1 MKKLFS
7 FVILFVTFLINSQII
22 DVSDVKFQ
30 NIGPTIMSGRVVDL
44 AVNPDNPAEFYV
56 AYASGGLWYTN
67 NNGTSFQPVMDSA
80 PTLNCGSVIVNWK
93 TNEIWIGTGEVNASR
108 SSYAG
113 IGLLKSSD
121 KGKTW
126 QNLGLQDSHHISR
139 VWVNPINSNEIVAA
153 ALGHLYTKNE
163 GRGIFKTID
172 GGKTWNK
179 TLFISNKTGI
189 IDLQVV
195 PDNPKIMFA
204 TSWEKDRKAWNFK
217 GNGKESAIYKSEDGG
232 ENWTLISTENSGFPN
247 NDGVGRIG
255 LAVVNENIIYAVVD
269 NQNNRPN
276 VNKEKPKDANTALF
290 DTEVIG
296 CELYKSIDGGKS
308 WNKTHQDFIDDMY
321 YSYGYYFANIT
332 VNPNNEN
339 QIYIGGVPLLNS
351 LDGGKSFKI
360 ISKENVHGDH
370 HVTWVNPKNPNHI
383 INGND
388 GGVNITYDNGE
399 HWIKCNNEA
408 VGQLYAVQVDNQ
420 ESYNVYGGL
429 QDNGVWVGPNNF
441 EQNVAWHQEGKYPY
455 QELMGGDGM
464 QIQIDKRDSNIVYT
478 GFQFGNYF
486 RINRETNE
494 SKSITPKLLKNSK
507 EEAFRFNW
515 QTPILLS
522 SHNQDILYL
531 GSNFLHRSMD
541 KGETWEK
548 ISEDVTNGKV
558 DGNVAFGTITTIS
571 ESPLK
576 FGLIYVGT
584 DDGNIQVTK
593 DGGATWEKINANLPK
608 SLWMSSVV
616 ASSHKKER
624 VYVALNG
631 YRNDDF
637 KSYVY
642 VSENYGISWKLIT
655 KGLSGAVNV
664 IYEDDFNANLLYV
677 GTDNSLFVT
686 LNRGDDWFDF
696 SQEMPNVAVHDIKLQ
711 TQSKELVVGTHGRSI
726 YKVDVSKLESLNS
739 ENLEKTL
746 FLFKIDD
753 IKLSKHW
760 GNKNYS
766 WEDFFEP
773 NVDFWIYSNIEKQS
787 KFEVLD
793 SNNKVIFSE
802 NVSLKKGLNRVA
814 YNLTYSNKYLGKNHK
829 VAKAENGKF
838 YLVSGSYNFKIEGQK
853 INFEILESK

>member
-1 MKKLFS
+1 MKKLLS
-7 FVILFVTFLINSQII
+7 FVILFVTFSINSQII

-44 AVNPDNPAEFYV
+44 AVNPDNPTEFYV

-67 NNGTSFQPVMDSA
+67 NNGTSFQPIMDTA
-80 PTLNCGSVIVNWK
+80 PTLNCGSVTVNWK
-93 TNEIWIGTGEVNASR
+93 TDEIWVGTGEVNASR

-139 VWVNPINSNEIVAA
+139 VWVNPNNSNEIIVA
-153 ALGHLYTKNE
+153 ALGHLYTKNDE
-163 GRGIFKTID
+163 RGIFKTLD

-179 TLFISNKTGI
+179 KLFVSDKTGI
-189 IDLQVV
+189 IDLQVTS
-195 PDNPKIMFA
+195 DNPKIMFA
-204 TSWEKDRKAWNFK
+204 ASWEKDRKAWNFK
-217 GNGKESAIYKSEDGG
+217 GNGKESAIYKSEDSG
-232 ENWTLISTENSGFPN
+232 ETWQLISTENSGFPN

-308 WNKTHQDFIDDMY
+308 WNKTHQDFIDDMF
-321 YSYGYYFANIT
+321 YSYGYYFANIS
-332 VNPNNEN
+332 VNPNDEN

-351 LDGGKSFKI
+351 TNGGKSFEM
-360 ISKENVHGDH
+360 ISKENVHADH
-370 HVTWVNPKNPNHI
+370 HVTWVNPNNPNHI

-388 GGVNITYDNGE
+388 GGVNITYDNGK

-420 ESYNVYGGL
+420 EPYNVYGGL
-429 QDNGVWVGPNNF
+429 QDNGVWMGPNNF
-441 EQNVAWHQEGKYPY
+441 EQNVAWHQDGKYSY
-455 QELMGGDGM
+455 QELIGGDGM

-494 SKSITPKLLKNSK
+494 SKSITPKLPKNSK

-548 ISEDVTNGKV
+548 ISEDLTNGKV
-558 DGNVAFGTITTIS
+558 EGNVTFGSITTIS
-571 ESPLK
+571 ESLLK
-576 FGLIYVGT
+576 FGLIYAGT
-584 DDGNIQVTK
+584 DDGNVHVTK
-593 DGGATWEKINANLPK
+593 NGGVTWEKINANLPK
-608 SLWMSSVV
+608 SLWVSRVV
-616 ASSHKKER
+616 ASNHKKER
-624 VYVALNG
+624 VYVTLNG

-642 VSENYGISWKLIT
+642 VSENYGITWKLIN
-655 KGLSGAVNV
+655 KGLNSAVNV
-664 IYEDDFNANLLYV
+664 IYEDDFNENLLYV

-726 YKVDVSKLESLNS
+726 YKVDVSKLESLNT

-746 FLFKIDD
+746 VLFKIDD
-753 IKLSKHW
+753 IKSSKHW

-773 NVDFWIYSNIEKQS
+773 TVDFWIYSNIEKQS
-787 KFEVLD
+787 KFEILD
-793 SNNKVIFSE
+793 SNNKVLFSE
-802 NVSLKKGLNRVA
+802 NVLLKKGLNSVE
-814 YNLTYSNKYLGKNHK
+814 YNLTYSNKNLVKNHK
-829 VAKAENGKF
+829 LVKAKNGKF
-838 YLVSGSYNFKIEGQK
+838 YLVPGNYKFKIEAEK
-853 INFEILESK
+853 IDFEITKSK